1 MNIHTTYINIHKKI
15 IVFARIIINGHGGVR
30 ENFPQKKKEKLR
42 SLQFSSRVDTHY
54 VYTRVFFHYK

>member
-30 ENFPQKKKEKLR
+30 ENFPQKKKKN
-42 SLQFSSRVDTHY
+42 Y
-54 VYTRVFFHYK
+54 AVYNSHLE